1 MAEEKGAMNQFNSH
15 RMDEPRANVINP
27 RLTEIDVIPNA
38 TKKSR
43 DFRSNRSKELATL
56 DSVGV

>member
-15 RMDEPRANVINP
+15 RMDEPRANVITP

-43 DFRSNRSKELATL
+43 DFSF
-56 DSVGV
+56 